1 MRQELRAEI
10 EPVLEAKH
18 IGAGRWAAL
27 LDGNQVQQVWKDFL
41 RGAVSWSRP
50 WSLYVL
56 QRWCEL
62 HL

>member
-1 MRQELRAEI
+1 MRQELRSEI
-10 EPVLEAKH
+10 EPVLGARH
-18 IGAGRWAAL
+18 ISEGPLGNL
-27 LDGNQVQQVWKDFL
+27 LDGKQVQQVWQDFL